1 MEKNEVINLEYIK
14 EVRVSK
20 GVSIEEMS
28 KLLGYEGYQA
38 YYYKEK
44 GIRKMSAEDIGK
56 IAHILKVPIK
66 SLFFGKIITEMV
78 TKEKSVS

>member
-1 MEKNEVINLEYIK
+1 MNKNVVINLIFIK
-14 EVRVSK
+14 EVRTSK
-20 GVSIEEMS
+20 GVTIEEMS

-56 IAHILKVPIK
+56 IAHILKVPID
-66 SLFFGKIITEMV
+66 SLFFEELITKKV
-78 TKEKSVS
+78 TLERDVS